1 MVFSMYKL
9 NLFLQQINFIMIPFL
24 LITNLIT
31 FGVFGFDKLQAKR
44 HQWRIS
50 ENVLLGLSLIGI
62 IGAAAGMI
70 IFNHKVSKKS
80 FLVKFFIVLLID
92 VVLLYRLI
100 RH

>member
-1 MVFSMYKL
+1 
-9 NLFLQQINFIMIPFL
+9 MIPFL
-24 LITNLIT
+24 LIANLIT

-44 HQWRIS
+44 NQWRIS
-50 ENVLLGLSLIGI
+50 ENTLLGLSLIGI
-62 IGAAAGMI
+62 IGAASGMI

-80 FLVKFFIVLLID
+80 FLVKFFIVVLID

>member
-1 MVFSMYKL
+1 M
-9 NLFLQQINFIMIPFL
+9 QQINFKMIPFL
-24 LITNLIT
+24 LIANLIT

-50 ENVLLGLSLIGI
+50 ENVLLGLSLLGI
-62 IGAAAGMI
+62 IGAASGMI

-80 FLVKFFIVLLID
+80 FLVKFFIIVLID